1 MTEKIKCTLTCE
13 LAEVYPTREDAIE
26 SLIVGHDFHQSARE
40 GIYGREQ
47 YIIARNIFPPY
58 KYPWA
63 VYQVITVDNC
73 EVI

>member
-13 LAEVYPTREDAIE
+13 LIEIYLTREDAIE
-26 SLIVGHDFHQSARE
+26 SLNGWDHE
-40 GIYGREQ
+40 GEQ
-47 YIIARNIFPPY
+47 YIVIRNMFPPY

-63 VYQVITVDNC
+63 VYQVITIGKG